1 MISIK
6 DITKVYNG
14 TAVLDIKSLDI
25 PFGQSI
31 GLVGNNGAGKT
42 TLFSALLDLI
52 KLSTGEILSKGI
64 SVSSSEHWKTY
75 TAAFL
80 DESFLIGYLTAEEYL
95 MFIGELRGLSKTEVK
110 AEIAQYES
118 FFNGEVLNQRKYIR
132 DFSKGNQKKIGIVA
146 TFLAS
151 PELIILDEPFANLDP
166 TTQIRLKELVKAK
179 KQNRDATI
187 LISSHDLQHTF
198 EVSDRIITLEKG
210 KLVNDVLTA
219 DSSLAE
225 LEQFF
230 TVESF

>member
-1 MISIK
+1 MISIQN
-6 DITKVYNG
+6 ITKVYNG
-14 TAVLDIKSLDI
+14 KQVLNISHLEI
-25 PFGQSI
+25 PLGQSI

-52 KLSTGEILSKGI
+52 QVSSGEIKSKGI
-64 SVSSSEHWKTY
+64 AVSSSEHWKKY

-95 MFIGELRGLSKTEVK
+95 VFIGELRGLTKEEVK
-110 AEIAQYES
+110 AEMKKYQG
-118 FFNGEVLNQRKYIR
+118 FFNDEILNQRKYIR

-146 TFLAS
+146 TFLGN

-166 TTQIRLKELVKAK
+166 STQIRLKELVKSK
-179 KQNRDATI
+179 MQDKNSTI

-210 KLVNDVLTA
+210 NVVKDVLTA
-219 DSSLAE
+219 DSSLSE

>member
-1 MISIK
+1 MISIQN
-6 DITKVYNG
+6 ITKVYNG
-14 TAVLDIKSLDI
+14 KQVLNISHLEI
-25 PFGQSI
+25 PLGQSI

-52 KLSTGEILSKGI
+52 QVSSGEIKSKGI
-64 SVSSSEHWKTY
+64 SVSISEHWKKY

-95 MFIGELRGLSKTEVK
+95 VFIGELRGLTKEEVK
-110 AEIAQYES
+110 SEMEKYQG
-118 FFNGEVLNQRKYIR
+118 FFNDEILNQRKYIR
-132 DFSKGNQKKIGIVA
+132 DFSKGNQKKVGIVA
-146 TFLAS
+146 TFLGN

-166 TTQIRLKELVKAK
+166 STQIRLKELVKSK
-179 KQNRDATI
+179 MQEKNVTI

-210 KLVNDVLTA
+210 NVVKDVLTA
-219 DSSLAE
+219 DSSLSE
-225 LEQFF
+225 LEHFF